1 MPQNY
6 SDFNLPRN
14 AYTAFDATS
23 LKSLIKQRLSEN
35 TVFTGQNYEAS
46 NMSGLIDVIAYSYHV
61 LLFYLNQTAT
71 ESMFSEAEL
80 YENMNRI
87 VKTID
92 YKPVGYQSSI
102 LTFEAT
108 GTASLPANTY
118 TIPRY
123 TFFNVGGIHFTVNA
137 DITFTKTVDTESKLT
152 DLSTNN
158 LLYQGRFRE
167 YPIVTAIGED
177 FETVVLVPGDNIII
191 DHFNIDVYVKD
202 VDTGKWSEWER
213 TTSLYL
219 EKSVARKYEV
229 RLNEHKRYELKFGND
244 NTGKKLK
251 TGDEIAI
258 YYLQSSGSQGQVGPK
273 VINRSKLSKYE
284 APQFITIFN
293 DIKDDNIKYMT
304 QEQMLHMSFAN
315 ANGSS
320 EYYEGEN
327 VDDIRNNAP
336 KLFGTQYRL
345 VTKDDYEAYIKQ
357 NYNNMIR
364 DIKVVNNW
372 DYVDGHMKYNLETIG
387 TTKNNNEPRT
397 LLNQVNFADACDFNN
412 VYCYVLPRIKQTTT
426 NNPRANYLTPAQKSA
441 ILSGLRDKKTLGAE
455 IIIADPVFVAVDMLT
470 YDPNKEDL
478 TPDLASVSELKIVRS
493 NQSSKSFES
502 IKTKAYKIITDYFD
516 NFEFGG
522 TLDVSLLQNKI
533 FEIGDIAAIYT
544 RRTDTGQETQG
555 IGLAVWNPIY
565 PNDDIISTGS
575 GLPMPYYKHPY
586 LYQPTKFGNKITVV
600 SESSL
605 SELSTSEY

>member
-304 QEQMLHMSFAN
+304 QEQMLHMSFTN

-516 NFEFGG
+516 SFEFGG

-544 RRTDTGQETQG
+544 RRTDTGQES
-555 IGLAVWNPIY
+555 
-565 PNDDIISTGS
+565 DI
-575 GLPMPYYKHPY
+575 
-586 LYQPTKFGNKITVV
+586 
-600 SESSL
+600 SER
-605 SELSTSEY
+605 